1 MGSRFPSDFERHAA
15 YVFQELDHVLGCLS
29 DEVTNAIERGDQLD
43 PADVS
48 KFVRALSHHKNHLL
62 DLTQT
67 AAHLSDSTHNKAKRQ
82 A

>member
-15 YVFQELDHVLGCLS
+15 YVFQELDYVLGCLS
-29 DEVTNAIERGDQLD
+29 DEVSNAIARGDQLD

-48 KFVRALSHHKNHLL
+48 KFVRALSHHKTHLL

-67 AAHLSDSTHNKAKRQ
+67 AAHLSDSTHSKAKRQ